1 MGGMVQVTSLM
12 VYILKFIKGTLGLT
26 ANRADWQIASVF
38 IIVGVIIG
46 LVCLTLFAGK
56 KKEA

>member
-1 MGGMVQVTSLM
+1 MVQVTSLM

-26 ANRADWQIASVF
+26 ANRADWQVASVS